1 MKRFSLIAMLIMSL
15 PAAAEN
21 WVRYAQTADAS
32 LYYDKERMILMSGTA
47 FIWDLH
53 DLRADAAG
61 AGDNAHRSVLHAVE
75 VNCRK
80 EQHRVLS
87 YHRMSGAMGGGKM
100 VGEHSLVSEWKTPA
114 ANSAESRLMTI
125 ACEQ

>member
-1 MKRFSLIAMLIMSL
+1 MRPVFSMALLAAAI

-32 LYYDKERMILMSGTA
+32 LYYDKERMVLMSGTA

-53 DLRADAAG
+53 DLREETSG
-61 AGDNAHRSVLHAVE
+61 AQAKSHRSVLHAVE

-80 EQHRVLS
+80 EQLRVLS
-87 YHRMSGAMGGGKM
+87 FHRMTGAMGAGAIA
-100 VGEHSLVSEWKTPA
+100 GEHSLVGEWKTPPD
-114 ANSAESRLMTI
+114 NSAESRLMTV